1 MLLITFTGLKL
12 FVPPSGLKADILKL
26 ILWGHIPGNM
36 TFDLNLDLE
45 SYRGARGGQ
54 QWGEV
59 VKMRRWRD
67 KSSGYGSGHGSVG
80 GGSRGKVCK
89 YAKEKKKSRGAESL
103 SKDGRS
109 FASTTKTTTCRR
121 RVWSNNASTIKDW
134 GCCCTLG
141 VFLLLLCGI
150 FRDETLN

>member
-26 ILWGHIPGNM
+26 ILWGHIPGNI
-36 TFDLNLDLE
+36 TFDLNLDSE
-45 SYRGARGGQ
+45 SYRGARGASSEERLWKWDAG
-54 QWGEV
+54 GTKAV
-59 VKMRRWRD
+59 VTVLD
-67 KSSGYGSGHGSVG
+67 TVLLGAAAEG
-80 GGSRGKVCK
+80 K